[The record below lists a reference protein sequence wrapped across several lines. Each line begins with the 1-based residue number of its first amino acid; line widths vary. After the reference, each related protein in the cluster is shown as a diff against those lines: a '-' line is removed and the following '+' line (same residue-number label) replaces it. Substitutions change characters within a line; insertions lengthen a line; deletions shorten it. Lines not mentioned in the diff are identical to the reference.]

1 MKTRLNDVVMRAMSR
16 ERLVQELV
24 NRARQLGAVSIELRQ
39 ARNLV
44 QELNSDG
51 RRQPNGKPWKRET
64 KRYRRGLLSYN
75 AKLTGRVEWLE
86 ETILKCRK
94 KLMEL
99 MA

>member
-1 MKTRLNDVVMRAMSR
+1 MKTRLNDVVMRAMNR

-24 NRARQLGAVSIELRQ
+24 NRAKQLGAVSIELQQ

-44 QELNSDG
+44 QELNWDG
-51 RRQPNGKPWKRET
+51 RKQPNGKPWKWET
-64 KRYRRGLLSYN
+64 RRYRRSLLSYN
-75 AKLTGRVEWLE
+75 RKLTGQVELLE